1 MGSDIVTCVLK
12 PSETGRSSALSY
24 KPTQKR
30 NSTVEGGSIPR
41 EPSRTMT
48 LQVAPMSSHPETFSP
63 SMLTIVEDCTGATLH
78 ARLRAPRDGK
88 EFQRAEGGVVT
99 PLPRESCG
107 RAQYLK

>member
-12 PSETGRSSALSY
+12 PSETGRSSALSN

-48 LQVAPMSSHPETFSP
+48 LQVAPTSSHPETFSP
-63 SMLTIVEDCTGATLH
+63 SMLTIVGDCTGATPH
-78 ARLRAPRDGK
+78 ARLRHLEGKALSNAPR
-88 EFQRAEGGVVT
+88 EGSLRPSLEKVAVELST
-99 PLPRESCG
+99 
-107 RAQYLK
+107 